1 MTVAK
6 TKTVQA
12 VAREV
17 IGKSVREAES
27 LIKEAGFIS
36 RVVIVHGV
44 GIPGAHEYNDKRVK
58 LFLEN
63 DTVYETRVG

>member
-1 MTVAK
+1 MTLTK
-6 TKTVQA
+6 TKNVQT

-17 IGKSVREAES
+17 VGKPIREAEAF
-27 LIKEAGFIS
+27 ITEAGFIS

-58 LFLEN
+58 LFVEN
-63 DTVYETRVG
+63 DVVYDTRVG